1 MDGNVNRKLD
11 VASLLTFKPGVS
23 EVLPA
28 PALDLLDAVDDDGP
42 PEDVG
47 EAEDV
52 DLLEGGARL
61 RGQAQQPRPVVRELR
76 VVQREG
82 QLQRLL
88 DLPLL
93 PPGKEPAGLNKCL
106 QLIIYVIIGN

>member
-1 MDGNVNRKLD
+1 M
-11 VASLLTFKPGVS
+11 SLLTFKPGVS

-61 RGQAQQPRPVVRELR
+61 RRQAQQPRPVVRELR

-93 PPGKEPAGLNKCL
+93 PPGKEPADLNGMACLFDEMIEDKKC
-106 QLIIYVIIGN
+106 

>member
-1 MDGNVNRKLD
+1 M
-11 VASLLTFKPGVS
+11 
-23 EVLPA
+23 
-28 PALDLLDAVDDDGP
+28 
-42 PEDVG
+42 G

-61 RGQAQQPRPVVRELR
+61 RGQRQQPRPVVRQLR

-93 PPGKEPAGLNKCL
+93 PPGKEPENLDIMGDRCTPSRGTMDMEDAKGSCVMPKALGRLHDHNSMAQRVK
-106 QLIIYVIIGN
+106 

>member
-1 MDGNVNRKLD
+1 M
-11 VASLLTFKPGVS
+11 SLLTFKPGVA

-28 PALDLLDAVDDDGP
+28 PTLDLLHPVDDDGP
-42 PEDVG
+42 AEDVC

-61 RGQAQQPRPVVRELR
+61 RGQAEQPRPVVRELR

-93 PPGKEPAGLNKCL
+93 PPWEEPVDLNGKAC
-106 QLIIYVIIGN
+106 